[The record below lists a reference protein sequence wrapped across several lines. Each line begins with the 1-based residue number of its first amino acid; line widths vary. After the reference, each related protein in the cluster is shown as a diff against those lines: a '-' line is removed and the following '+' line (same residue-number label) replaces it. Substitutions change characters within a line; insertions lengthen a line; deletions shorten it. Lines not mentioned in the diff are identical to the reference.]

1 MGTLVEVKEWAEAC
15 SVMHSLEIPN
25 ELALVRSYPAETLD
39 DYSKTLEALGLAPS
53 AALLVRD
60 LED

>member
-1 MGTLVEVKEWAEAC
+1 VEVKEWAEATQ
-15 SVMHSLEIPN
+15 VMNGLEIPY
-25 ELALVRSYPAETLD
+25 EFALVRSYPAETLD